1 LYFIEEEESQ
11 MSLIRY
17 LGSDEDGL
25 IRLVA
30 STANNDIYLI
40 EVERVKDKGL
50 SLLSQKKI
58 LSGNYVIN

>member
-17 LGSDEDGL
+17 LGSDADGL